1 MPQPFKNAVMTRAGA
16 LLLTRAQAGEI
27 KMEFT
32 RIAVGDGQYL
42 EDEKTFSALQD
53 MTGLKA
59 LKNSYGLSSIEVYSE
74 HSVKITALIT
84 NQDPAGG
91 GCLIHEGY
99 FINEMG
105 LFAKVK
111 DGGEDTEVLYSIA
124 VINGD
129 CGDFMPPF
137 NGFSAAQIMQEY
149 YATVSNS
156 AEVTIQTGGAFVL
169 RQDFDLLKKH
179 VGKKIEELEKKIEEL
194 EARPKIWQG
203 TAAEHAEA
211 FEKGEVRVGDFV
223 IISNDPDGGTAG
235 GDDGE
240 GTDTEPGAGTG
251 DAGAG
256 AVQDG
261 GMPDTEP
268 DDGQQSLREDV
279 EK

>member
-1 MPQPFKNAVMTRAGA
+1 MQNRRELIMPQPFKNAVMTKAGA

-27 KMEFT
+27 KIEFT
-32 RIAVGDGQYL
+32 RIAVGDGKYL

-53 MTGLKA
+53 MTGLKV

-111 DGGEDTEVLYSIA
+111 DGGADTEVLYSIA
-124 VINGD
+124 VISGD

-137 NGFSAAQIMQEY
+137 NGFSAAQIIQEY

-156 AEVTIQTGGAFVL
+156 AEVTIQTGGAFVI
-169 RQDFDLLKKH
+169 RQDFDKFKKY
-179 VGKKIEELEKKIEEL
+179 VEESIDVINKKLRPGYSYNEETETITVLQYDDELNACSYDKETETIVFRSMNENSTESESSIGIGNTEE
-194 EARPKIWQG
+194 G
-203 TAAEHAEA
+203 
-211 FEKGEVRVGDFV
+211 
-223 IISNDPDGGTAG
+223 
-235 GDDGE
+235 
-240 GTDTEPGAGTG
+240 
-251 DAGAG
+251 
-256 AVQDG
+256 
-261 GMPDTEP
+261 
-268 DDGQQSLREDV
+268 
-279 EK
+279 

>member
-1 MPQPFKNAVMTRAGA
+1 MGAGNSGA
-16 LLLTRAQAGEI
+16 ETNVVEGYRLGPAGEI
-27 KMEFT
+27 
-32 RIAVGDGQYL
+32 
-42 EDEKTFSALQD
+42 
-53 MTGLKA
+53 
-59 LKNSYGLSSIEVYSE
+59 
-74 HSVKITALIT
+74 
-84 NQDPAGG
+84 
-91 GCLIHEGY
+91 
-99 FINEMG
+99 
-105 LFAKVK
+105 
-111 DGGEDTEVLYSIA
+111 
-124 VINGD
+124 
-129 CGDFMPPF
+129 FMPMD
-137 NGFSAAQIMQEY
+137 AEARRQIED
-149 YATVSNS
+149 
-156 AEVTIQTGGAFVL
+156 L
-169 RQDFDLLKKH
+169 RQR
-179 VGKKIEELEKKIEEL
+179 IESL